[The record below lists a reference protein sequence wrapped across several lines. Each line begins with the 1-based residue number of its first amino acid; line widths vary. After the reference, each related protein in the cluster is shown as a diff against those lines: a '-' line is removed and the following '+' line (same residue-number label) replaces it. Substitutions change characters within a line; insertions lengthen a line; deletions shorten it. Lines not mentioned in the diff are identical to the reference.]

1 MRGCMGHMASIGATR
16 SLCLLRRKPA
26 CACSHALAWGGQ
38 HPPGLR
44 GSSRRLWGVGGVPA
58 LPCSFAWTARCY
70 AACSHACIF
79 EHTGSPWDACSVPTR
94 CPPAF
99 APLSCWNG
107 SRRHRGPCS
116 PPVGLV
122 QLHLHR
128 GLSQTQST
136 SACPSGSR
144 LLFGPG
150 PCAPPAYS
158 PWTARGPHHTS
169 ICSVGF
175 AIYGRYIACGPHT
188 PHPTHTYTY
197 MFTHLHTCTRN
208 HASRGL
214 AICGPCNACGP
225 HDTHTHHIHKHT
237 YKHTHTTHTYTYV
250 FTHVRTCTRNHAS
263 HGRRRYSHVPRNH
276 LRRTLANARVRINT
290 LQLSDDVLAGVSRA
304 IMGRLDIVD
313 LVGRNTADEFAER
326 VGRCA
331 LWGALLQAPTLAHA
345 WPHVCRGLSPPWTLL
360 PTPLL
365 AAPCLH
371 FVPRA
376 LCLPLPQQLC
386 GSECQKVFSV
396 VGVAPLFTNN
406 THLLFILTPAD
417 TRGPAGPGN

>member
-1 MRGCMGHMASIGATR
+1 MRLPGVGSTRPGSGAPPVGCGAWVVCPR
-16 SLCLLRRKPA
+16 CPA
-26 CACSHALAWGGQ
+26 AL
-38 HPPGLR
+38 PGLR
-44 GSSRRLWGVGGVPA
+44 AATRLAHTPASLSTLAAHGMRALCPRAALQLLHPSLAGMEAAGIAGLARLLLALCSSIFTGVCRKP
-58 LPCSFAWTARCY
+58 R
-70 AACSHACIF
+70 
-79 EHTGSPWDACSVPTR
+79 
-94 CPPAF
+94 
-99 APLSCWNG
+99 APLLAHQAPDFS
-107 SRRHRGPCS
+107 S
-116 PPVGLV
+116 
-122 QLHLHR
+122 
-128 GLSQTQST
+128 
-136 SACPSGSR
+136 
-144 LLFGPG
+144 GPG
-150 PCAPPAYS
+150 PVRLLPIAPGRHGAHTTHPYALWALPS
-158 PWTARGPHHTS
+158 TAATLL
-169 ICSVGF
+169 
-175 AIYGRYIACGPHT
+175 AALTPHT
-188 PHPTHTYTY
+188 PHIHTRTCS
-197 MFTHLHTCTRN
+197 HTCT
-208 HASRGL
+208 HAL
-214 AICGPCNACGP
+214 AITHPVGLPSAAP
-225 HDTHTHHIHKHT
+225 AMLAALTTHTHHIHKHT